1 MSPFISPL
9 NTSARRSR
17 PHQSHTVD
25 GTFFYSVSYVLNPRC
40 TLVPGGQGERVKRG
54 VCFLCRSFRFAPVL
68 RFLLPDWS
76 LKCWADFRTL
86 VFDIS
91 ITSLILTAD
100 MGGWGEKRHL
110 SKMTTCEWLTAS
122 KNCNQSWCKWPI
134 LCELRLSVDAR
145 IRTCKAGLVQVLI
158 GLVKHI
164 RCSDFEMSLTPIIPW
179 HYSQAHGPR
188 WAACLSTPHWR
199 RKTTS
204 VYEHLTA
211 TFHQVYILKE
221 RESDT
226 ELDFEL
232 WTFIHLSW
240 MLWELFCH

>member
-1 MSPFISPL
+1 MAKVSGLKGVFVFCVAVFGLLLCCDFSCQIDHWSVGLISGLWFLIYP
-9 NTSARRSR
+9 
-17 PHQSHTVD
+17 SHPWFWQQT
-25 GTFFYSVSYVLNPRC
+25 
-40 TLVPGGQGERVKRG
+40 
-54 VCFLCRSFRFAPVL
+54 
-68 RFLLPDWS
+68 W
-76 LKCWADFRTL
+76 
-86 VFDIS
+86 
-91 ITSLILTAD
+91 
-100 MGGWGEKRHL
+100 GGWGEKRHL

-204 VYEHLTA
+204 AYEHLTA
-211 TFHQVYILKE
+211 TFHRVYILKE

-240 MLWELFCH
+240 MLWELFCHWRPCSSVPV